1 MNFQSAALWLLEQEA
16 RSLVARLARLRPFAL
31 ITPMV
36 PAATV
41 PPAAQTAMENHLI
54 QGRRSLRRMIDEFI
68 GWLRSPSG
76 RGATPAEAQK
86 RIVFLKLRFNAV
98 LSQFHIFADVLT
110 QRSEHEMGVWIAGL
124 DDFAAD
130 ALALPGGYFKA
141 PPVICYVDRGHGG
154 AIRRARTRLPGGDP
168 SPVAIIRIP
177 HERMIGS
184 GIASSL
190 VHETGHQAAELLG
203 LINPFRAIL
212 QERQKARPDSALAW
226 RLWDR
231 WISEIT
237 ADFWGVAKVG
247 VASTLGLI
255 SLVSLPRAFVFR
267 IDTQDPHPAPWI
279 RVKLSCAMGRALY
292 PHPQWDAL
300 AKLWELLYPTAG
312 LDGRAKTVL
321 AMLEASIPEFT
332 PLLVNFRPKA
342 LRGKSL
348 KEVMPLAERQPS
360 RLAALYQVWATSPA
374 QMQATP
380 PALVFAV
387 IGQAKADGMIS
398 PEAESKLLG
407 EMLSYWAMRSA
418 LDTSA
423 ICATQPRVQLAQP
436 PPRLGRE
443 FSMTLQ

>member
-1 MNFQSAALWLLEQEA
+1 MNPQSAALWLLEQEA
-16 RSLVARLARLRPFAL
+16 RSLAARLARLRPFAL

-54 QGRRSLRRMIDEFI
+54 QGRRELRTKIREFI
-68 GWLRSPSG
+68 GWLRSPGG
-76 RGATPAEAQK
+76 RSAAPAEAQK
-86 RIVFLKLRFNAV
+86 RIVFLRMRFNAV
-98 LSQFHIFADVLT
+98 ISQFHIFADVLT

-130 ALALPGGYFKA
+130 ALSLPGRYYQT
-141 PPVICYVDRGHGG
+141 PPVVCYVDRGHGG

-203 LINPFRAIL
+203 LINPLRAIL
-212 QERQKARPDSALAW
+212 QERAKTRPDSALAW
-226 RLWDR
+226 GLWDR
-231 WISEIT
+231 WISEVM

-247 VASTLGLI
+247 IASTLGLI

-267 IDTQDPHPAPWI
+267 IDTADPHPAPWI
-279 RVKLSCAMGRALY
+279 RVKVSCAIGNALY
-292 PHPQWDAL
+292 PHPQWGAL
-300 AKLWELLYPTAG
+300 AEIWESLYPASG
-312 LDGRAKTVL
+312 LDEKTRTVL
-321 AMLEASIPEFT
+321 VMLESSIPELVR
-332 PLLVNFRPKA
+332 LLVNFRPTA

-348 KEVMPLAERQPS
+348 KEVMPLAEQHPS
-360 RLAALYQVWATSPA
+360 RLAGYYRSWAASPA
-374 QMQATP
+374 QMQAAP
-380 PALVFAV
+380 PALVFAA
-387 IGQAKADGMIS
+387 IGQAKADGKIS

-423 ICATQPRVQLAQP
+423 ICATQARVRLMEP
-436 PPRLGRE
+436 PPKLGRE
-443 FSMTLQ
+443 FKMTLQ

>member
-1 MNFQSAALWLLEQEA
+1 MNTQSAALWLLEQEA
-16 RSLVARLARLRPFAL
+16 RSLIARLARLKPFAL
-31 ITPMV
+31 VTPMV

-41 PPAAQTAMENHLI
+41 PPAAQTAMENQLI
-54 QGRRSLRRMIDEFI
+54 QGRRELHSRIGEFI
-68 GWLRSPSG
+68 GWLHSPSG
-76 RGATPAEAQK
+76 RSATPAEAQQ

-130 ALALPGGYFKA
+130 ALALAGGYYQP
-141 PPVICYVDRGHGG
+141 PPVVCYVDRGHGG

-168 SPVAIIRIP
+168 SPLAIIRIP

-212 QERQKARPDSALAW
+212 QERQKARPESALAW

-231 WISEIT
+231 WISEIM

-267 IDTQDPHPAPWI
+267 IDTADPHPAPWI

-300 AKLWELLYPTAG
+300 ARLWELLYPAAG
-312 LDGRAKTVL
+312 LDGNTKTVL
-321 AMLEASIPEFT
+321 AMLEANIPEFVQ
-332 PLLVNFRPKA
+332 LLVNFRPQA
-342 LRGKSL
+342 LRGRSL
-348 KEVMPLAERQPS
+348 KEVMPLAERQPA
-360 RLAALYQVWATSPA
+360 RLAALYQAWARSPA
-374 QMQATP
+374 EMQAAP
-380 PALVFAV
+380 PALVFAA
-387 IGQAKADGMIS
+387 IGQAKADGTIS

-423 ICATQPRVQLAQP
+423 ICATQPRVRLAQP
-436 PPRLGRE
+436 RPTLRRA

>member
-1 MNFQSAALWLLEQEA
+1 MNPQSAALWLLEQEA
-16 RSLVARLARLRPFAL
+16 RSLIARLARLKPFAL
-31 ITPMV
+31 VTPMV

-41 PPAAQTAMENHLI
+41 PPAAQTAMENQLI
-54 QGRRSLRRMIDEFI
+54 QGRRELHKKIGEFI
-68 GWLRSPSG
+68 GWLRGPSG
-76 RGATPAEAQK
+76 RGATPAEAQQ

-130 ALALPGGYFKA
+130 ALALAGDYYQP
-141 PPVICYVDRGHGG
+141 PPVVCYVDRGHGG

-212 QERQKARPDSALAW
+212 QGRQKAHPDSALAW
-226 RLWDR
+226 QLWDR

-247 VASTLGLI
+247 IASTLGLI

-267 IDTQDPHPAPWI
+267 IDTADPHPAPWI

-300 AKLWELLYPTAG
+300 ARLWELLYATTG
-312 LDGRAKTVL
+312 LDENTKTVL
-321 AMLEASIPEFT
+321 ATLEASIPEFVQ
-332 PLLVNFRPKA
+332 LLVNFRPKA
-342 LRGKSL
+342 LRGRSL
-348 KEVMPLAERQPS
+348 KEVMPLAERQPA
-360 RLAALYQVWATSPA
+360 RLAALYQTWSRSPS
-374 QMQATP
+374 QMQAAP
-380 PALVFAV
+380 PALVFAT

-423 ICATQPRVQLAQP
+423 ICATQPRVRLAQP
-436 PPRLGRE
+436 PPLRRA

>member
-1 MNFQSAALWLLEQEA
+1 MNPQSAALWLLEQEA
-16 RSLVARLARLRPFAL
+16 RSLIARLARLRPFGL

-41 PPAAQTAMENHLI
+41 PPAAQTAIENHLI
-54 QGRRSLRRMIDEFI
+54 QGRRELHRKIGEFI
-68 GWLRSPSG
+68 GWLRSPGG
-76 RGATPAEAQK
+76 RGAAPAEAQK

-130 ALALPGGYFKA
+130 ALALAGGYYQP
-141 PPVICYVDRGHGG
+141 PPVVCYVDRGHGG

-168 SPVAIIRIP
+168 SPLAIIRIP

-203 LINPFRAIL
+203 LINPFRALL
-212 QERQKARPDSALAW
+212 QERQRARPDSALAW

-231 WISEIT
+231 WISEIL

-247 VASTLGLI
+247 IASTLGLI

-267 IDTQDPHPAPWI
+267 IDTADPHPAPWV

-300 AKLWELLYPTAG
+300 GSLWELLYPTVG
-312 LDGRAKTVL
+312 LDGKTRTVL
-321 AMLEASIPEFT
+321 AMLEASIPEFVQ
-332 PLLVNFRPKA
+332 LLVNFRPKA
-342 LRGKSL
+342 LRGRSL
-348 KEVMPLAERQPS
+348 KEVMPLAEQQPS
-360 RLAALYQVWATSPA
+360 RLAALYQAWARSPS
-374 QMQATP
+374 QMQAAP
-380 PALVFAV
+380 PALVFAA
-387 IGQAKADGMIS
+387 IGQAKADGTVS
-398 PEAESKLLG
+398 PEAESKLLADL
-407 EMLSYWAMRSA
+407 LSYWAMRSA

-423 ICATQPRVQLAQP
+423 ICARQPREQLAAP
-436 PPRLGRE
+436 VLRL
-443 FSMTLQ
+443 TIN